1 LDPSAAAQLKFSV
14 PEEDAAPAAPAEAEP
29 AAEAAE
35 AAQVDAAVQTT
46 ATAAERVS

>member
-1 LDPSAAAQLKFSV
+1 MDPSAAAQLKFSV
-14 PEEDAAPAAPAEAEP
+14 PEEDAPAAPAEAEP